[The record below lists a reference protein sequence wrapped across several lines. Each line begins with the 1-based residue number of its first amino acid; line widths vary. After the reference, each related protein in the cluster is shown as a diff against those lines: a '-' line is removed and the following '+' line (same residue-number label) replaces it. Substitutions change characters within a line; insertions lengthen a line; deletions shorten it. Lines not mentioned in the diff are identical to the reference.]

1 MLKQTRLD
9 LGKTLNQVSA
19 DLKIRKKYL
28 IALEEENFDVL
39 PGEIYVK
46 GYLKLYLD
54 YLNIKDRNAEQ
65 LEANKYNEKE
75 KSLNTDRNKVLI
87 NYKRKKQL
95 IIISIIMLSIIILI
109 HPLIESA

>member
-1 MLKQTRLD
+1 M
-9 LGKTLNQVSA
+9 
-19 DLKIRKKYL
+19 KIRKKYL

-54 YLNIKDRNAEQ
+54 YLNIKDRNEEQ
-65 LEANKYNEKE
+65 LEAKKKNETE
-75 KSLNTDRNKVLI
+75 KLLHSDRHKVLI

-95 IIISIIMLSIIILI
+95 ILISDIMLFIIIVI
-109 HPLIESA
+109 YPFIESA